1 MTNYIHGVIIVEGK
15 TEYEFAKQLLYPYLA
30 NKNIFIT
37 PTQASKPGQKGGDI
51 RFHRVKKD
59 IKIHLQNPTNN
70 FVTTMIDYYGT
81 KDWPGLKQITNKQY
95 TPQEITSIIDQATN
109 KELLQNI
116 PEYELKVKQRFIFYM
131 SMHEFESLLFS
142 NPQILVAK
150 LKINTNEITK
160 IVRQYKTPEAINNH
174 PNTAPSKILARLSKG
189 NFFKIVNGIDIAKVI
204 GIEAMRKKCPLF
216 NAWLQKLED
225 ISNKL

>member
-1 MTNYIHGVIIVEGK
+1 MTNYINGVIIVEGK

-59 IKIHLQNPTNN
+59 IKIHLQNPKNN

-81 KDWPGLKQITNKQY
+81 KDWPGLKQITKQH
-95 TPQEITSIIDQATN
+95 TPQQITSILSTATN
-109 KELLQNI
+109 KELLQDI

-131 SMHEFESLLFS
+131 SMHEFEALLFS
-142 NPQILVAK
+142 NPQILADK
-150 LKINTNEITK
+150 LKINIKKTTK

-189 NFFKIVNGIDIAKVI
+189 NFSKIVVGIDIAKAI
-204 GIEAMRKKCPLF
+204 GIEAMREQCPLF
-216 NAWLQKLED
+216 NAWLQKLEYT
-225 ISNKL
+225 SNKF